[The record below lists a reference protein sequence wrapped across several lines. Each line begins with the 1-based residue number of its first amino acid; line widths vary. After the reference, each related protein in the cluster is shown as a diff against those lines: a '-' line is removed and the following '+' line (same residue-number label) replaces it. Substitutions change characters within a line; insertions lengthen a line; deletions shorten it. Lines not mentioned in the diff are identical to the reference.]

1 MNDVYM
7 VQQGAVRELHEKDE
21 IKTTL
26 QMNKTEKEALNA
38 LIKGEGC
45 LHWVRIEGRGLW
57 LYISSFSG
65 EVFEYNA
72 DDDVMTELKLK
83 GDDRG

>member
-1 MNDVYM
+1 
-7 VQQGAVRELHEKDE
+7 
-21 IKTTL
+21 
-26 QMNKTEKEALNA
+26 MNKAENEALNA

-65 EVFEYNA
+65 EVFKYNA

-83 GDDRG
+83 EED